1 MKNST
6 IFIGNTQQQINTKQ
20 TGGAYVELEGET
32 FYRISDYDQMRPFF
46 MTIVSDSDHWLFIS
60 SNGGLTAGR
69 RNPETALFPYT
80 TDDKIHD
87 ATESAGS
94 KTILLVNKEGQT
106 YLWEPFSQRYQGLY
120 PIRRNLYKNVLG
132 NKIIFEEA
140 NEALGLQFRYGWYSS
155 EAFGFVRKASLE
167 NRGGKDVQA
176 DILDGIQNLLPYGVD
191 KNLQNERSTLIDAYK
206 KNELLPDTGIGLFLL
221 SSIPVD
227 KAEPSEAL
235 KATTVWSTGLK
246 SPRHLLC
253 GLQLDA
259 FRQGKGI
266 QQEEDIRAER
276 GAYFVNS
283 TLNLAAGQ
291 NREWAIV
298 AELNQGPSEV
308 AALEK
313 MLQKGSGLPGR
324 LDADIAKGSKN
335 LSRIIGSADGLQQTN
350 NPEAS
355 YRHLSNVLFNLMRGG
370 VFVHN
375 YDVDKADLLRFIGN
389 TNKTLRQEYK
399 SFFDALPGKISYPE
413 LLSRAAAEG
422 QPQLQRLCSEYLPLT
437 FSRRHGDPSRPWN
450 RFSIEIKEEDGSQKL
465 YYQGNW
471 RDIFQNW
478 EALALSYPGFIESM
492 IAKFVNAST
501 MDGYNPYR
509 VTRDGIDWEVIEPDD
524 PWSYIG
530 YWGDHQIIYLLK
542 LLELSHKHHPKA
554 LHSLLTRPQF
564 SYANVPYRIHSYPEL
579 LKNPYDTVDFDDEL
593 EAVIQ
598 ERVRLMGAD
607 GKLVLDANGKVYLA
621 NLTEKLLVS
630 VLAKFSNFIPEGG
643 IWLNTQRPE
652 WNDANNALV
661 GHGVS
666 MVTLYYIYR
675 FQQFCQELFGQVEQ
689 PIALSEE
696 VAELLQAITQAF
708 ERHQGLLGGPISDKD
723 RKSILDALGQ
733 AGSQYRDRLYRQGFS
748 GNKKQ
753 VSPKELLRFTGLSL
767 QYAGH
772 SIRANQRADNLY
784 HSYNLMRLKN
794 DEEVSVGYLYE
805 MLEGQVAVLS
815 SGYLSAGESVE
826 LLQALRQSS
835 LYRKDQHSYILY
847 PDRQLPRFEAKNNIP
862 EEVAKQSALIQK
874 LLADGDRR
882 LVEQDVFGRCHFNG
896 SFNNAQSV
904 KKALQELRADGYAT
918 LVNQDQQLLLDA
930 FEQMFDHQSF
940 TGRSGTFFG
949 YEGLGCIYWHMV
961 SKLVLAT
968 QESYLWAAEK
978 GESPKVLTQLAGHY
992 YDIREGIGFN
1002 KTAEEYGAFPG
1013 DPYSHTPG
1021 NAGAQQPG
1029 MTGQVK
1035 EDILSRFG
1043 ELGVFVRDG
1052 RIHFDP
1058 SLLSKKEFLTQPGTL
1073 SYFGLQGQE
1082 QQLELPAGSLGFTYC
1097 QVPIVYK
1104 LSEKRGIAIFAGD
1117 GAARQLEGLEMEAA
1131 DSARIFGRS
1140 GDIARIEV
1148 QLQPGLE

>member
-167 NRGGKDVQA
+167 NMGGKDVQV

-266 QQEEDIRAER
+266 QQEEDVRAER

-324 LDADIAKGSKN
+324 LEADIAKGSKN

-375 YDVDKADLLRFIGN
+375 YDLDKADLLRFIAN

-399 SFFDALPGKISYPE
+399 SFFDALPGKISYP
-413 LLSRAAAEG
+413 
-422 QPQLQRLCSEYLPLT
+422 
-437 FSRRHGDPSRPWN
+437 
-450 RFSIEIKEEDGSQKL
+450 
-465 YYQGNW
+465 
-471 RDIFQNW
+471 
-478 EALALSYPGFIESM
+478 
-492 IAKFVNAST
+492 
-501 MDGYNPYR
+501 
-509 VTRDGIDWEVIEPDD
+509 
-524 PWSYIG
+524 
-530 YWGDHQIIYLLK
+530 
-542 LLELSHKHHPKA
+542 
-554 LHSLLTRPQF
+554 
-564 SYANVPYRIHSYPEL
+564 
-579 LKNPYDTVDFDDEL
+579 
-593 EAVIQ
+593 
-598 ERVRLMGAD
+598 
-607 GKLVLDANGKVYLA
+607 
-621 NLTEKLLVS
+621 
-630 VLAKFSNFIPEGG
+630 
-643 IWLNTQRPE
+643 
-652 WNDANNALV
+652 
-661 GHGVS
+661 
-666 MVTLYYIYR
+666 
-675 FQQFCQELFGQVEQ
+675 
-689 PIALSEE
+689 
-696 VAELLQAITQAF
+696 
-708 ERHQGLLGGPISDKD
+708 
-723 RKSILDALGQ
+723 
-733 AGSQYRDRLYRQGFS
+733 
-748 GNKKQ
+748 
-753 VSPKELLRFTGLSL
+753 
-767 QYAGH
+767 
-772 SIRANQRADNLY
+772 
-784 HSYNLMRLKN
+784 
-794 DEEVSVGYLYE
+794 
-805 MLEGQVAVLS
+805 
-815 SGYLSAGESVE
+815 
-826 LLQALRQSS
+826 
-835 LYRKDQHSYILY
+835 
-847 PDRQLPRFEAKNNIP
+847 
-862 EEVAKQSALIQK
+862 
-874 LLADGDRR
+874 
-882 LVEQDVFGRCHFNG
+882 
-896 SFNNAQSV
+896 
-904 KKALQELRADGYAT
+904 
-918 LVNQDQQLLLDA
+918 
-930 FEQMFDHQSF
+930 
-940 TGRSGTFFG
+940 
-949 YEGLGCIYWHMV
+949 
-961 SKLVLAT
+961 
-968 QESYLWAAEK
+968 
-978 GESPKVLTQLAGHY
+978 
-992 YDIREGIGFN
+992 
-1002 KTAEEYGAFPG
+1002 
-1013 DPYSHTPG
+1013 
-1021 NAGAQQPG
+1021 
-1029 MTGQVK
+1029 
-1035 EDILSRFG
+1035 
-1043 ELGVFVRDG
+1043 
-1052 RIHFDP
+1052 
-1058 SLLSKKEFLTQPGTL
+1058 
-1073 SYFGLQGQE
+1073 
-1082 QQLELPAGSLGFTYC
+1082 
-1097 QVPIVYK
+1097 
-1104 LSEKRGIAIFAGD
+1104 
-1117 GAARQLEGLEMEAA
+1117 
-1131 DSARIFGRS
+1131 
-1140 GDIARIEV
+1140 
-1148 QLQPGLE
+1148 